1 MTFFTVTLR
10 PFIKYHS
17 PLCFQSRNITKN
29 AETDSPLIR
38 DVIIEQPLRTVYGNN
53 IYLNVVFVN
62 LLFSICYFLSK
73 NSKIINSSQ
82 CFIASYTQATVKL
95 LTVKLPPGRLLPP
108 TEFPPRVGLGLGANF
123 RGQSFK
129 GQFSQYGQGH
139 KCIEMYVNGVNRLDQ
154 GSKFS

>member
-29 AETDSPLIR
+29 AETDSPLMR

-82 CFIASYTQATVKL
+82 CFIASYTLPQRKIASRKIAPPQRIPPWGRVR
-95 LTVKLPPGRLLPP
+95 VRGKLPRAIFQGAIFLVR
-108 TEFPPRVGLGLGANF
+108 PRP
-123 RGQSFK
+123 
-129 GQFSQYGQGH
+129 
-139 KCIEMYVNGVNRLDQ
+139 
-154 GSKFS
+154 